1 MRLNDL
7 ISMALKN
14 LFSRKLRT
22 FLTVL
27 GVVIG
32 ATSIIVMLS
41 LGFGLQQTQENFLK
55 SMGDLT
61 TLDIRNNMYSGDNNS
76 NSKEKKLNDSAISE
90 IKEINHVSA
99 TMPIM
104 ETNGKLISGRYS
116 NDWTRII
123 GITPDSME
131 AFGFK
136 IEEGR
141 LLNSGDKNG
150 VIFGGGITQN
160 FRDPKRP
167 GIDASTKIKPM
178 KSKIDIQLG
187 DSYEMDQDQNIK
199 PYVER
204 IKVLGVLV
212 NNDNDWE
219 NNSSV
224 FMSMEY
230 LKKLKKLSNA
240 ALPADKREK
249 DSNEYSTIKVKVDD
263 MENVKDVQ
271 TKIKNLGYEASGMT
285 DWLESSKQTARI
297 FQAIFGGIGA
307 IAFLVA
313 AIGITN
319 TMIMSIYERTR
330 EIGVMKV
337 IGASISD
344 IEKLF
349 LVEAGFIG
357 FFGGIVGVIF
367 SLLIS
372 FVFNFFASSWLL
384 SSMMG
389 GGADPS
395 IEAKI
400 SVIPIWL
407 IIIALLFSTFI
418 GVLSGYLPAKRA
430 MKLSALDAIKS
441 E

>member
-1 MRLNDL
+1 MKTKDL

-27 GVVIG
+27 GVIIG

-61 TLDIRNNMYSGDNNS
+61 TLDIHQNFGPDPSG
-76 NSKEKKLNDSAISE
+76 KEKKLNDSALSE
-90 IKEINHVSA
+90 IKVIDHIEGV
-99 TMPIM
+99 MPIINAQGVL
-104 ETNGKLISGRYS
+104 TSGRYT
-116 NDWTRII
+116 NDWTQII
-123 GITPDSME
+123 GISPESMDK
-131 AFGFK
+131 FGFK
-136 IEEGR
+136 IESGR
-141 LLNSGDKNG
+141 LLNSSDKN
-150 VIFGGGITQN
+150 VVVFGGGVSQN

-167 GIDASTKIKPM
+167 SLDTSNKIKPM
-178 KSKIDIQLG
+178 NSKIDLKLG
-187 DSYEMDQDQNIK
+187 DNFDNDSNENTKVYT
-199 PYVER
+199 ER
-204 IKVLGVLV
+204 LKVAGVLV
-212 NNDNDWE
+212 NNENDWE
-219 NNSSV
+219 NNSSI
-224 FMSMEY
+224 FMPIDY
-230 LKKLKKLSNA
+230 LKKIKKSTNA
-240 ALPADKREK
+240 ARPPEQREK
-249 DSNEYSTIKVKVDD
+249 DSNEFSSIKIKVDD
-263 MENVKDVQ
+263 VENVKFVQ
-271 TKIKNLGYEASGMT
+271 DDLKAIGYQASGMT
-285 DWLESSKQTARI
+285 DWLESTKQSARV

-307 IAFLVA
+307 IAFIVA

-349 LVEAGFIG
+349 LTEAGFIG
-357 FFGGIVGVIF
+357 FFGGVLGVIL
-367 SLLIS
+367 SLIIS
-372 FVFNFFASSWLL
+372 FIFNILAKGWLL
-384 SSMMG
+384 STMMG
-389 GGADPS
+389 SDDTS

-400 SVIPIWL
+400 SVIPLWL
-407 IIIALLFSTFI
+407 IIIALLFSTFV

-430 MKLSALDAIKS
+430 MKLSALDAIRS